1 MRSPVVR
8 TVPVLV
14 LLLGLS
20 ACSNPYDPAQ
30 RALAGGAIGA
40 GAGAAIGGAAAG
52 WHGAAIGALA
62 GGAVGAITGAV
73 TAPHAAPAA
82 YRSSPPP
89 PAYSNR
95 SEGYSSPQY

>member
-1 MRSPVVR
+1 MLRRIAHAAVAA
-8 TVPVLV
+8 VLV
-14 LLLGLS
+14 LGVS

-62 GGAVGAITGAV
+62 GGAVGAVTGAV
-73 TAPHAAPAA
+73 TTPHAAPAA
-82 YRSSPPP
+82 YRPPP
-89 PAYSNR
+89 PPNYSQ
-95 SEGYSSPQY
+95 SQGYSAPQY

>member
-1 MRSPVVR
+1 MLRPISCAAAAI
-8 TVPVLV
+8 V
-14 LLLGLS
+14 LLFGLS

-73 TAPHAAPAA
+73 TTPHPPPAA
-82 YRSSPPP
+82 YRSAPSY
-89 PAYSNR
+89 ASQAQG
-95 SEGYSSPQY
+95 SALPQY